1 MGIIIHTSYHPFLPG
16 CQLFIRAV
24 LLPIGGEG
32 GGEAMHHCPKV
43 MHHVQRAYRKV
54 EMKSF
59 YVQRTNKR
67 MKCPMKKMMVV
78 TNGFKKKFMRE
89 NNNQLTDF
97 MLWRPPSMFFE
108 SPCA

>member
-1 MGIIIHTSYHPFLPG
+1 
-16 CQLFIRAV
+16 
-24 LLPIGGEG
+24 
-32 GGEAMHHCPKV
+32 
-43 MHHVQRAYRKV
+43 
-54 EMKSF
+54 
-59 YVQRTNKR
+59 

-78 TNGFKKKFMRE
+78 TNGFKKTFMRE